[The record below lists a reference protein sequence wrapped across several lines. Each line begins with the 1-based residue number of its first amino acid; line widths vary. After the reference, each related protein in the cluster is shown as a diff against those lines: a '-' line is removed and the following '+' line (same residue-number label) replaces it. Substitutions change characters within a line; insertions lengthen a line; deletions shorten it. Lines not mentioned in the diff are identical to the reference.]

1 MGIAGN
7 LPINGIHTDM
17 RSICWSDRIWGSNLQ
32 GTIPPF
38 PDTYEGSAERDC
50 YMTFKLW
57 ELWKQ
62 NKLKGHDLIG
72 ILNFMDGNADG
83 FASVA
88 NVLILLDREDPNDV
102 RFLTVT
108 PPEYNFSSENLW
120 NLPLQP

>member
-1 MGIAGN
+1 M
-7 LPINGIHTDM
+7 
-17 RSICWSDRIWGSNLQ
+17 GSNLQ

-57 ELWKQ
+57 GLWKQ

-88 NVLILLDREDPNDV
+88 NVLILLAREDPNDV

-108 PPEYNFSSENLW
+108 PPEAIAHRRIYATYHCNPDRCRS
-120 NLPLQP
+120 